1 MSAGPWDEAG
11 WGGRWKVS
19 SKINGD
25 LKEMGYARE
34 DEETHLKYL
43 GALVESSDLGCPT
56 VVRAYTSKILIHAF
70 FSCGPFR
77 NPLG

>member
-1 MSAGPWDEAG
+1 MDYAG
-11 WGGRWKVS
+11 
-19 SKINGD
+19 
-25 LKEMGYARE
+25 E

-43 GALVESSDLGCPT
+43 GALVESSDLGDPT

>member
-1 MSAGPWDEAG
+1 MQ
-11 WGGRWKVS
+11 RY
-19 SKINGD
+19 GD
-25 LKEMGYARE
+25 LKEMDYAGE

-43 GALVESSDLGCPT
+43 GALVESSDLGDPT